1 MNDHI
6 VLSIYEG
13 HMASSCLMING
24 KVISAAHEE
33 RFSRIKCDV
42 GFPFQ
47 AINYCIKYAGIE
59 YSQIDKVV
67 LSNLDFNKNGIANLM
82 FKRPA
87 LYSIDD
93 WIYENNNYW
102 RETLINKKNIET
114 YYEIMGGKKRVK
126 DHYYDF
132 SNINFRESQEV
143 CKKKFN
149 EIRKETVSNLLGIS
163 KNKVKFLPH
172 YILHHYHAY
181 YSGKNRNVNKTIIL
195 HQEGDGGRYNSGISI
210 PTNKGI
216 KWISGNNQSD
226 IGRLY
231 QWVTLILGMK
241 PYHHE
246 YKIMGLAPFS
256 NTYEQAKTYE
266 VFKNIF
272 KLNRK
277 KLLIEYSNKPK
288 DLYFSFKRLLEGHRF
303 DGIAGGLQK
312 YVEDILGDWLNLILK
327 TTKRN
332 NVCYGG
338 GVAMNVKANGIL
350 AKNSYVKDFFVPLS
364 PGDETNIFGGAYLS
378 TEKFYLKNNLNPNKL
393 PPLANVYLGPE
404 FSNSEIE
411 KSIIENKKLKNF
423 NIYENISN
431 ESIAKILAKGK
442 VLGRFVGKSEYG
454 QRALGN
460 RSIIACTNINEIVNK
475 INSQIK
481 YRDFWMPFCPTIID
495 SDSKKIL
502 DNTKNISSK
511 YMTMSFSVKEKY
523 IKDMLGGIHLG
534 DNTAR
539 PQILSKSD
547 NPLFYDLILRLKKYI
562 GIGAVINTSFN
573 LHGEPIVGHPNDA
586 ISTLIRSNLDGVILN
601 NFLITR
607 FSIK

>member
-1 MNDHI
+1 MT
-6 VLSIYEG
+6 SILG
-13 HMASSCLMING
+13 
-24 KVISAAHEE
+24 ISAFYHDSAAALIIDGEIVSAAQEE

-350 AKNSYVKDFFVPLS
+350 AKNSW
-364 PGDETNIFGGAYLS
+364 DEI
-378 TEKFYLKNNLNPNKL
+378 NL
-393 PPLANVYLGPE
+393 
-404 FSNSEIE
+404 
-411 KSIIENKKLKNF
+411 
-423 NIYENISN
+423 
-431 ESIAKILAKGK
+431 
-442 VLGRFVGKSEYG
+442 
-454 QRALGN
+454 
-460 RSIIACTNINEIVNK
+460 
-475 INSQIK
+475 
-481 YRDFWMPFCPTIID
+481 
-495 SDSKKIL
+495 
-502 DNTKNISSK
+502 
-511 YMTMSFSVKEKY
+511 
-523 IKDMLGGIHLG
+523 
-534 DNTAR
+534 
-539 PQILSKSD
+539 
-547 NPLFYDLILRLKKYI
+547 
-562 GIGAVINTSFN
+562 
-573 LHGEPIVGHPNDA
+573 
-586 ISTLIRSNLDGVILN
+586 
-601 NFLITR
+601 
-607 FSIK
+607 